1 MKYNL
6 DRKNKERIDNL
17 EKKKKVL
24 TTWPYDKDGNLLLA
38 DELSPDGMRLWK
50 KGTSESFDKDLFRK
64 GNGDIL
70 LAYQTILTKLQ
81 RII

>member
-24 TTWPYDKDGNLLLA
+24 TTWPYDKDGNLMPNV
-38 DELSPDGMRLWK
+38 SVTGVN
-50 KGTSESFDKDLFRK
+50 
-64 GNGDIL
+64 NG
-70 LAYQTILTKLQ
+70 
-81 RII
+81 